1 MDTNVPEC
9 EGMGGEELVFLGS
22 LMLTWLGFFIWPGL
36 LQLTMGDLRCGYL
49 VPMGVVLI
57 VIGGL
62 MNFPSSYPVGSVSI
76 YMRHRGEKGKVKGKR
91 QGKAVE

>member
-9 EGMGGEELVFLGS
+9 EGVGGEELVFLGS

-62 MNFPSSYPVGSVSI
+62 MNFPSSYPVGFCVNI
-76 YMRHRGEKGKVKGKR
+76 YETQRGKGKGEREKAGKG
-91 QGKAVE
+91 G